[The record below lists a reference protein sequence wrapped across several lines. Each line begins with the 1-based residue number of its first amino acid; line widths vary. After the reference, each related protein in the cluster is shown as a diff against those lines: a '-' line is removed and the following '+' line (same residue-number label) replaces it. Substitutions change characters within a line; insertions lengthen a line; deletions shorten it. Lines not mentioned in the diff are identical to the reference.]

1 MLPLNLVKIVLD
13 KSIKYDVE
21 NLQINEN
28 EIATKI
34 TLNKDTKE
42 LKDFVTENLSDFNF
56 NGNNDLHDHIYKCIN
71 IDELKSSKDRVF
83 ILLPAFEDAIPIIYS
98 NRGDV
103 SLCIL
108 KDGESYLNIGQF
120 GNITVQLYP
129 QFDEDTEFPV
139 FNVYMEYVGNRHNV
153 VVNSYTTPELPT
165 PITLY
170 TKEVRDPSL
179 ALLEANTFITKF
191 RISQFRNIKESGEYL
206 ILDDESL
213 AVGKIISIN
222 DGKVTIDSHAKDKTD
237 LRVEYTFEE
246 IIEDEDIVLSDK
258 LEKLL
263 VYYIGEDVALDM
275 DDFKYINVTDG
286 NKSILEMLY
295 NTLHLLY
302 NNPDELDKMDIDF
315 LKSIISGDIHIT
327 TDGYSILLIN
337 TDEDKKNR
345 YLYNDY
351 IASNIENLLSAN
363 EAMNDLDEM
372 ITEEDSEEDK
382 E

>member
-1 MLPLNLVKIVLD
+1 M
-13 KSIKYDVE
+13 
-21 NLQINEN
+21 
-28 EIATKI
+28 
-34 TLNKDTKE
+34 
-42 LKDFVTENLSDFNF
+42 
-56 NGNNDLHDHIYKCIN
+56 
-71 IDELKSSKDRVF
+71 
-83 ILLPAFEDAIPIIYS
+83 
-98 NRGDV
+98 
-103 SLCIL
+103 
-108 KDGESYLNIGQF
+108 
-120 GNITVQLYP
+120 
-129 QFDEDTEFPV
+129 
-139 FNVYMEYVGNRHNV
+139 
-153 VVNSYTTPELPT
+153 
-165 PITLY
+165 
-170 TKEVRDPSL
+170 
-179 ALLEANTFITKF
+179 
-191 RISQFRNIKESGEYL
+191 
-206 ILDDESL
+206 
-213 AVGKIISIN
+213 
-222 DGKVTIDSHAKDKTD
+222 
-237 LRVEYTFEE
+237 
-246 IIEDEDIVLSDK
+246 
-258 LEKLL
+258 